1 MPKESG
7 WKETFHVN
15 RKLDSFCPSRL
26 ICVLF
31 LSAFSIFAL
40 TAPCLP
46 QDDCSSSRAK
56 WEQVFQDLRGKLQE
70 FAVIQQTPVERVIQ
84 RPLVERVEGKT
95 IARQVAEGLQAKEDL
110 LNAKRQE
117 CRNVMNLENQ
127 TFNEFQGCLQ
137 NSRGTKDKDAKNFAK
152 KRQSLIEKAVL
163 ALSEV
168 REVEGKDGALPYSES
183 MQQDP
188 NNRSA
193 NNYWQNYQQMYR
205 KWWGQ

>member
-15 RKLDSFCPSRL
+15 RKFDSFCQSRL
-26 ICVLF
+26 IHVLS
-31 LSAFSIFAL
+31 LSLFFVFTL
-40 TAPCLP
+40 GAPCWA
-46 QDDCSSSRAK
+46 QEDCASSRAK
-56 WEQVFQDLRGKLQE
+56 WEQVFQDLRGKLQD
-70 FAVIQQTPVERVIQ
+70 FAAIQQTPVERIIQ

-110 LNAKRQE
+110 LSAKRQE
-117 CRNVMNLENQ
+117 CRKVMNLENQ
-127 TFNEFQGCLQ
+127 AFSEFQGCLQ
-137 NSRGTKDKDAKNFAK
+137 NSRGNKDKDSKNFAK
-152 KRQSLIEKAVL
+152 KRQSLIEKAIL

-168 REVEGKDGALPYSES
+168 REVEGKDGSLPYSES

-205 KWWGQ
+205 RWWGQ